1 MEFNGLVSKRVGRN
15 ANPFM
20 FFKPLVQQKNSNRKN
35 PSHLTFSTK
44 ILHSF
49 FLYTTQKK

>member
-20 FFKPLVQQKNSNRKN
+20 FFNPLVQQKIQIEIIRR
-35 PSHLTFSTK
+35 
-44 ILHSF
+44 I
-49 FLYTTQKK
+49 